1 MPKSVWEKAG
11 DEAREIAEKADAPA
25 DSLLDKLKDSNWT
38 AAIIAGVIAAGLL
51 IWGIS
56 ILLAR

>member
-11 DEAREIAEKADAPA
+11 DEAREIAEKAEAPA
-25 DSLLDKLKDSNWT
+25 DSLLGKLKDSKST
-38 AAIIAGVIAAGLL
+38 VAIMAGVVAACLL